1 MESIIK
7 NTYERG
13 KGSSFS
19 KLAKCLAPHKVVIAI
34 ALCLGAIG
42 AFLRI
47 MGPIVIKQIS
57 TLLSAYETSHVDF
70 AYNEIWKYAG
80 IALGL
85 YFCSFIFDY
94 IQVYVITGVTTETSR
109 SLRQRMAV
117 KINKLPLNYFD
128 TRNIGDVL
136 SYVTNDVDTIGQTL
150 NLTLSS
156 FIAALITVVGSVIIL
171 FTFDWKLG
179 LVVLCTLPVILIVLS
194 IIGKQSQ
201 KAFVQRQAL
210 TGDLSSLAEESY
222 TAYYI
227 VKSFGATKRFKDKF
241 ASTNFRLEK
250 INYKADSLAGLMIPI
265 TSFFGNLMFA
275 FICLIGGYMAV
286 QQGGDPAKVATIVAA
301 VTYAEQLISPLT
313 NIAQLLGTFQQA
325 LAAASR
331 VFSMLEEENEPDETS
346 KTGKIE
352 KVEGNIEFEHVR
364 FGYTKD
370 RVIIH
375 DFSQVGK
382 QGQKIAIV
390 GPTGAGKTTMVNLLM
405 RFYEINGGK
414 IKIEGIDTTSLNRSY
429 VRSLFGMVLQDTWLF
444 EGTFM
449 ENLKFSRRNATD
461 EEVYAACKA
470 THCDEFIQQAGGYN
484 KVLNE
489 ECGLSSGQK
498 QLLTIARAMVQN
510 APMLI
515 LDEATS
521 SVDTRT
527 ELLIQDAMDQLMKGR
542 TSFVIAHRLS
552 TIKNADVIIVMKDGD
567 VVECGNHTTLLEKGG
582 LYADL
587 YNSQFAGKQQ

>member
-1 MESIIK
+1 METTIK
-7 NTYERG
+7 NIYER
-13 KGSSFS
+13 KGESSFR
-19 KLAKCLAPHKVVIAI
+19 KLAKCLAPHRVAIII

-42 AFLRI
+42 ALFRI
-47 MGPIVIKQIS
+47 FSPIVIKEIS
-57 TLLSAYETSHVDF
+57 TLLSSYETQHLDF
-70 AYNEIWKYAG
+70 TYGEIWKYAG
-80 IALGL
+80 IALAL
-85 YFCSFIFDY
+85 YFCGFLFEY

-109 SLRQRMAV
+109 ELRQRMAV

-156 FIAALITVVGSVIIL
+156 FIAATITVVGSVIIL
-171 FTFDWKLG
+171 FVFDWKLG

-194 IIGKQSQ
+194 IVGKKSQ
-201 KAFVQRQAL
+201 KAFGQRQEL
-210 TGDLSSLAEESY
+210 TGNLSSLAEESY

-241 ASTNFRLEK
+241 ANTNLKLEK
-250 INYKADSLAGLMIPI
+250 YTFKADALSGLMIPI
-265 TSFFGNLMFA
+265 TSFFANLMFA

-286 QQGGDPAKVATIVAA
+286 QQGGDPERVATIVAA
-301 VTYAEQLISPLT
+301 VTYGEQLISPLT

-331 VFSMLEEENEPDETS
+331 VFSMLEENNQPDESS
-346 KTGKIE
+346 KTTKLE
-352 KVEGNIEFEHVR
+352 KVEGNVAFDHIR

-375 DFSQVGK
+375 DFSQVAK
-382 QGQKIAIV
+382 SGQKIAIV

-405 RFYEINGGK
+405 RFYEVNGGK
-414 IKIEGIDTTSLNRSY
+414 ITIEGVDTTSMNRSY

-449 ENLKFSRRNATD
+449 ENLKFSRRDATD
-461 EEVYAACKA
+461 EEVYEACKA
-470 THCDEFIQQAGGYN
+470 THCDEFIKQAGGYD
-484 KVLNE
+484 KMLKE
-489 ECGLSSGQK
+489 DSGLSSGQK

-527 ELLIQDAMDQLMKGR
+527 ELLIQDAMDKLMKGR

-552 TIKNADVIIVMKDGD
+552 TIKNADMIIVMKDGD
-567 VVECGNHTTLLEKGG
+567 VLECGNHDQLLAKGG

-587 YNSQFAGKQQ
+587 YNSQFANKRN